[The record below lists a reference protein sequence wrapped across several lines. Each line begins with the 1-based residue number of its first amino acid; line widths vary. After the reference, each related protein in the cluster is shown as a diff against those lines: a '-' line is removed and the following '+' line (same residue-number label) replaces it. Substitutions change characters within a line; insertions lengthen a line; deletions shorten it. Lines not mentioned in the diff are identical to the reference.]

1 MSAINEY
8 GERKEKNGMRIGR
21 IEGRNGIILQ
31 LYNNGMKPE
40 EIATKTG
47 INLKTIKEIINTRE

>member
-1 MSAINEY
+1 MNAIEEY
-8 GERKEKNGMRIGR
+8 GKRKEQKGR

-47 INLKTIKEIINTRE
+47 INLKTIQKIINTRE